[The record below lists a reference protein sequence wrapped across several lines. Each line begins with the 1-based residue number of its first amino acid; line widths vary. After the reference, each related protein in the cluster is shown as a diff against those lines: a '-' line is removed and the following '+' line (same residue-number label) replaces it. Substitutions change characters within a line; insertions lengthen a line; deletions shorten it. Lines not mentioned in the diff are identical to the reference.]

1 MNPIANIQLDHP
13 NVVKLYEV
21 YESHTEIYLVME
33 MWYDFLILFL
43 AVRRELTD
51 HRNINGSRPNLFP
64 ASTGGELYDA
74 LIKSDSY
81 DENYA
86 AHLFFQVVDGRVRA
100 VSW

>member
-1 MNPIANIQLDHP
+1 MMNPIANIQLDHP

-51 HRNINGSRPNLFP
+51 HRIINVAHDQTHFP
-64 ASTGGELYDA
+64 PAPEVNCTTLSSKRIHTPRTML
-74 LIKSDSY
+74 LICS
-81 DENYA
+81 
-86 AHLFFQVVDGRVRA
+86 FR
-100 VSW
+100 